1 MGFLVIDENKKLSL
15 SSNIYKIDGLKV
27 KNKKRYVVKIK
38 NNFNYL
44 RMMYRMIYRKT
55 YVGYV
60 MLGTKRFLIFNFKIK
75 NKGKYFLKVKL
86 YCKFIYILNLIIIQL
101 VYLQIIF
108 KNKLLKWLVL
118 FQIEILIFFF
128 H

>member
-1 MGFLVIDENKKLSL
+1 
-15 SSNIYKIDGLKV
+15 
-27 KNKKRYVVKIK
+27 
-38 NNFNYL
+38 
-44 RMMYRMIYRKT
+44 MMYRMDYKKT

-86 YCKFIYILNLIIIQL
+86 YYLFIYILNLIIIQL

>member
-38 NNFNYL
+38 NNFDYL